1 MQLLILMH
9 IIGGQ
14 LARALEILSVRYKNI
29 AKGNH
34 RNLFVEDRLV
44 VFVTQYYKGYAISG
58 NIKIIYRYLP
68 REVSELVVCYL

>member
-14 LARALEILSVRYKNI
+14 LARALEILSVRHENI

-34 RNLFVEDRLV
+34 RNLFIEDGLV
-44 VFVTQYYKGYAISG
+44 VFVT
-58 NIKIIYRYLP
+58 
-68 REVSELVVCYL
+68 